1 MSTENTD
8 RLRRVV
14 YRSRQVGG
22 LDPGV
27 IVDEIALPAMRKN
40 RSLFITGCL
49 WFDRSSFIQ
58 ILEGPDQAV
67 ADMYAR
73 ILNDARHTD
82 VETLLED
89 SPECRQF
96 ERFSMR
102 TVTGGMSS
110 PISST
115 LEFKPNGDA
124 ESEFRPILSELV
136 EYLGSIESVGQ

>member
-14 YRSRQVGG
+14 YRSRQVDG

-58 ILEGPDQAV
+58 ILEGPVEAV
-67 ADMYAR
+67 SDLYAR
-73 ILNDARHTD
+73 IRDDSRHTD
-82 VETLLED
+82 VETLLD
-89 SPECRQF
+89 DMPMCRLF

-102 TVTGGMSS
+102 TVTGEIGS
-110 PISST
+110 PISQA
-115 LEFKPNGDA
+115 LEFKPNGGAGSDF
-124 ESEFRPILSELV
+124 EPILGELV
-136 EYLGSIESVGQ
+136 AHLCGIEPVGH

>member
-1 MSTENTD
+1 M
-8 RLRRVV
+8 
-14 YRSRQVGG
+14 
-22 LDPGV
+22 DPGV
-27 IVDEIALPAMRKN
+27 IVDEIALPAMRIN

-49 WFDRSSFIQ
+49 WFDRSRFIQ

-67 ADMYAR
+67 TDMYAR
-73 ILNDARHTD
+73 IMNDARHTE

-89 SPECRQF
+89 SPEFRQF

-124 ESEFRPILSELV
+124 GSAFRPILSELV
-136 EYLGSIESVGQ
+136 ELLSGIEPVGH